1 MALFGGKSSPQP
13 SAAAEIAVDLA
24 EEGLLR
30 MRLSGELDGPQVQQ
44 AIGRVRALMVNRR
57 ARICLIDAMAV
68 TGVDASMRA
77 PGLELFRLLKG
88 YSIPS
93 CVVATASPLVR
104 LVASTLGMASGLRV
118 EIVATSEVAVQRVQ
132 KGLRAGG
139 KE

>member
-30 MRLSGELDGPQVQQ
+30 MRLTGSIDGALVQQ
-44 AIGRVRALMVNRR
+44 AMARVRALMVNRR

-68 TGVDASMRA
+68 TGIDASMRA

-88 YSIPS
+88 YSIPA

-118 EIVATSEVAVQRVQ
+118 EIVATSELAAQRVQ